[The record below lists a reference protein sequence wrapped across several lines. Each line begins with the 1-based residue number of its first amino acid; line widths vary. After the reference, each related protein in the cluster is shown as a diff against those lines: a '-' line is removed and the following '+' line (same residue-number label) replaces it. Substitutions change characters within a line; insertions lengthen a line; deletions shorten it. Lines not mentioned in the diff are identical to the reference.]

1 MGWAVYSGW
10 GPKLAAHPR
19 AGDRRLPGV
28 RGGCTTGPGGRAP
41 LQTLLVSAQTA
52 GGLSSEV
59 LQSKKRR
66 CPTLTSRVARGWG
79 RWRGRFVGGWIERE
93 RETKGAGRPFFSQCA
108 ELVGASTPSPGRK
121 HTWGPQ
127 WCLRRNAPRLLS
139 AQVSVFPCHVWIERA
154 DLRIKQS
161 CPSTALPNP
170 TGGAVFGS
178 CQSHLLRLSI
188 SSGHT
193 PCVSD
198 RVHGAENGAGPPG
211 GRLE

>member
-66 CPTLTSRVARGWG
+66 WPTLTSRVARGWG
-79 RWRGRFVGGWIERE
+79 RWRRRFVGGWRERE

-108 ELVGASTPSPGRK
+108 ELVGAPTPSPGRK
-121 HTWGPQ
+121 HTWG
-127 WCLRRNAPRLLS
+127 RS
-139 AQVSVFPCHVWIERA
+139 GISVEM
-154 DLRIKQS
+154 
-161 CPSTALPNP
+161 LPVCSQHRFLFSPVTCGSNEP
-170 TGGAVFGS
+170 TFA
-178 CQSHLLRLSI
+178 
-188 SSGHT
+188 
-193 PCVSD
+193 
-198 RVHGAENGAGPPG
+198 
-211 GRLE
+211 